1 MGPTRKRDL
10 TAAVV
15 GAAAVGY
22 LLVAVLYRWFPPI
35 TVWTGLSLLAVAV
48 AEALWAR
55 YVRVKISDG
64 EIGDGPG
71 WLHPLVVARSL
82 MVAKA
87 SAWVGALVTGWW
99 IGVLAYFLP
108 RRSWLRAAAEDTT
121 GTVVAAG
128 SALALVVAAL
138 WLQHCCKSPQDP
150 TEHARRR
157 GKLAHTRRCR
167 ALRRPWPNR
176 RWASVVDVAGRAAD
190 PECGVVYAANLAEL
204 PTRLSHAGIA
214 GPARHAD

>member
-150 TEHARRR
+150 TEHADGAESSPTPDGAARCVGHGRTGDGRRSSTL
-157 GKLAHTRRCR
+157 LAGRPTRNAGLSTRRI
-167 ALRRPWPNR
+167 WPN
-176 RWASVVDVAGRAAD
+176 
-190 PECGVVYAANLAEL
+190 CL
-204 PTRLSHAGIA
+204 PG
-214 GPARHAD
+214 